1 MSIIKRHLAIV
12 LLLHLALP
20 LAAGVPQIINYQGKV
35 SVGITPFTGTGQF
48 RFALVDATGTTSYW
62 SNDGTGSAGSAPA
75 AAVQL
80 PVVNGIYV
88 VPLGDTAIA
97 NMSAVPATVFTN
109 DDVRLRVWFNDGTNG
124 SQLLAPD
131 QRVTSVGYAMM
142 AAAASTVTAQ
152 KLSANPAAAAP
163 ANAGTVYFNTAENLL
178 YYSDGTEW
186 IPLGK
191 SQAAYRWAV
200 WSTYNE
206 ASGWFFN
213 NETHLTGGVAVSN
226 WSDSNATAAQISA
239 DKKTQ
244 AALFNKKA
252 AISPNSVV
260 WADTWLAFS
269 STNGKFAGALFR
281 VRNRTGAAINWPLY
295 FYATAY
301 PAWGEKA
308 SIALNGVDAWNT
320 AGDSGAT
327 TNHTTTLSIPA
338 NRISTVICVA
348 AASPVYTPSSFHVRS
363 TVLTF
368 RNNCLTLPAG
378 LEFVD
383 DLDTATG
390 GYEQ

>member
-1 MSIIKRHLAIV
+1 MNIITRLLAIV
-12 LLLHLALP
+12 LLLHPALP

-48 RFALVDATGTTSYW
+48 RFALVDAAGSTSYW
-62 SNDGTGSAGSAPA
+62 SNDGISTAGGQPA
-75 AAVQL
+75 AAVSL
-80 PVVNGIYV
+80 PVVNGLYV

-97 NMSAVPATVFTN
+97 GMSSVPATVFAN
-109 DDVRLRVWFNDGTNG
+109 ADVRLRVWFNDGTNG

-131 QRVTSVGYAMM
+131 QRITSVGYAMM
-142 AAAASTVTAQ
+142 AETVSSITAPSAAG
-152 KLSANPAAAAP
+152 NPAAAAP
-163 ANAGTVYFNTAENLL
+163 ANAGTVYFNTVENLL
-178 YYSDGTEW
+178 YYSNGTNW
-186 IPLGK
+186 LPLGK

-200 WSTYNE
+200 WSTYHE
-206 ASGWFFN
+206 ASGWFFS
-213 NETHLTGGVAVSN
+213 NETNLTGGVAASN
-226 WSDSNATAAQISA
+226 WSDNNATAAQISA
-239 DKKTQ
+239 DKKIQ

-252 AISPNSVV
+252 AIAPNSVV

-269 STNGKFAGALFR
+269 STNGKFAGALLR
-281 VRNRTGAAINWPLY
+281 VRNKTGAAINWPLY

-301 PAWGEKA
+301 PGWGEKA
-308 SIALNGVDAWNT
+308 SIALNGVDAWST
-320 AGDSGAT
+320 TVDSGAA

-348 AASPVYTPSSFHVRS
+348 GASPVYSVSSIHVRS